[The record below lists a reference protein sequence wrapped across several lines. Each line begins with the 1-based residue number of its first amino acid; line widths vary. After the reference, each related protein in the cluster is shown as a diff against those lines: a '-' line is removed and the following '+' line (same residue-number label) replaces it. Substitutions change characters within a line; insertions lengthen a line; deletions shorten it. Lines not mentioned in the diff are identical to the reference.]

1 MPHAPLG
8 ADVVHVV
15 LTSVRD
21 TAEHMFLLR
30 AEEKMGKLR
39 FGDAWVAPRLIRGTA
54 YLSSPGTGSARSAS
68 ERFQAAQYLY
78 DYARDVLIPRSGKE
92 RTGQPFSGGISARVL
107 PREEVEAKR
116 KADLLDIN
124 VSDEQ
129 FAIAFRMSEEA
140 RAQRQM
146 VNAIRTEIANLCQ
159 DGKLRSFA
167 RPIPGGDFVPLPPAF
182 WNTERWYRWFEEY
195 GTSLISPYDCD
206 LVDHYLFLSTSDL
219 DHILGVKKLSATP
232 PESSDIDPYRTG
244 GKGRPTAMHFVEAEL
259 HRRASA
265 GQMLDSWSKESEAL
279 AKWLI
284 ETRSDAPNTT
294 PKAIRDKL
302 AETYRTLKGEAAGK

>member
-1 MPHAPLG
+1 
-8 ADVVHVV
+8 
-15 LTSVRD
+15 
-21 TAEHMFLLR
+21 MFLLR

-54 YLSSPGTGSARSAS
+54 YLSSPGTGSSRSAS

-92 RTGQPFSGGISARVL
+92 RTGQPFSGGIRARVL

-140 RAQRQM
+140 RAQRQL

-167 RPIPGGDFVPLPPAF
+167 RPIPGGDFVPLPAAF
-182 WNTERWYRWFEEY
+182 WNTERWYRWFEGY
-195 GTSLISPYDCD
+195 GTSLTSPYDYEYA
-206 LVDHYLFLSTSDL
+206 DHYLFVSKTDL
-219 DHILGVKKLSATP
+219 DQYISEKGSPKEVVQAKSTLLIHKSIQINQKSPLQSAIEMALNEKPSGTP
-232 PESSDIDPYRTG
+232 SRAVMLRAMQKIGWRTLPI
-244 GKGRPTAMHFVEAEL
+244 KT
-259 HRRASA
+259 
-265 GQMLDSWSKESEAL
+265 D
-279 AKWLI
+279 
-284 ETRSDAPNTT
+284 
-294 PKAIRDKL
+294 KAILYDINQNTDG
-302 AETYRTLKGEAAGK
+302 AIISASTYRRVIHELEEYNKRIRDPDQEDAMDG